1 MKERGAQKVGQID
14 GAVSVVEE
22 VGEEEEEERHVGGGG
37 DLYHLAALSCVS
49 EGNKNGP

>member
-14 GAVSVVEE
+14 GAVSVV
-22 VGEEEEEERHVGGGG
+22 EEEEEERHVGGGG

>member
-14 GAVSVVEE
+14 GAVSVV
-22 VGEEEEEERHVGGGG
+22 EEEEEERHVGGGG

-49 EGNKNGP
+49 EGNENGP